1 MSIGQGIAAVAVV
14 LGAFSRRKQQKLGR
28 LGNGDVVLSVEL
40 QIWVQRLALAQRE
53 EEQRRGMSGRRRKK
67 GGACSA
73 VRSS

>member
-14 LGAFSRRKQQKLGR
+14 LGAFSRRKQRKLGR

-40 QIWVQRLALAQRE
+40 QIWVQRLALAQHE